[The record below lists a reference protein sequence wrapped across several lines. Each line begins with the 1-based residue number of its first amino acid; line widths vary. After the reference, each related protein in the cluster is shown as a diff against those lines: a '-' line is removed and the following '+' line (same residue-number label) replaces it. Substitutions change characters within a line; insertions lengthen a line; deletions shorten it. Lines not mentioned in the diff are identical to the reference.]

1 MINKLLE
8 NKLRSFIPLNAKGL
22 IIHLYFYLGSNG
34 TISNL
39 KNKTHYPLKS
49 GLILRTLN
57 EFRKVF
63 STEKQFD
70 LMKSHIICF
79 TVINL

>member
-39 KNKTHYPLKS
+39 KNKANYSLKS
-49 GLILRTLN
+49 GPIFKDHNVFVSAVLFIIYPAVYKMFFLN
-57 EFRKVF
+57 K
-63 STEKQFD
+63 
-70 LMKSHIICF
+70 
-79 TVINL
+79 